1 MLITIEQLCKK
12 YGIAITGGIATGKS
26 TITKWLA
33 QIGYQTYDADQIA
46 HSLLLTKEKKT
57 FLKIIETFGEKVTD
71 ENGRINK
78 ETLKQIIFSDSKKK
92 DQLEQILHPAIKK
105 KLEQKIKTTQL
116 YKNPQLWFYE
126 ASLIYETKSENLFR
140 EVWVTHCPQNIQLS
154 RLISRDNCSKNSA
167 ESIINSQWNNEK
179 KAMKS
184 NFVLNTTLPLFETK
198 KDVLKKLRSL
208 EDNL

>member
-116 YKNPQLWFYE
+116 YKNPQIWFYE
-126 ASLIYETKSENLFR
+126 ASLIYETKSENL
-140 EVWVTHCPQNIQLS
+140 HH
-154 RLISRDNCSKNSA
+154 A
-167 ESIINSQWNNEK
+167 ELDHRTCYVV
-179 KAMKS
+179 
-184 NFVLNTTLPLFETK
+184 FHRVLG
-198 KDVLKKLRSL
+198 SY
-208 EDNL
+208 